1 MTQALLDQQY
11 MQRAIVLAQQGVGST
26 PPNPAVG
33 CVIVQNG
40 QIIGEGFHRQAG
52 GPHAEVFALRQAADA
67 AKGATAYVT
76 LEPCSHFGRTP
87 PCANALIAAGISR
100 VVVAMTDPNPQVAG
114 RGIAMLQQAGIA
126 VTTGVCASDA
136 RQLNPEFL
144 FKMEQQR
151 PLVRLKLAC
160 SLDGA
165 VALAS
170 GESQWL
176 TGPQAREDVQLWRA
190 RSCAILSTAET
201 VKTDKATLTVR
212 STAVNPLPNGLL
224 RQPLRIILD
233 RRCRLSGAEPLF
245 QTGGDL
251 LLIHC
256 GEPTSWPE
264 LELPADAQFV
274 CEQQQSTHLPTAAE
288 ATTTVAAVSRQVRR
302 WRIGLDE
309 VGQLDLPALF
319 AKLRDEK
326 INSIW
331 VEAGARLATS
341 LWQLQLVD
349 ELLVYQAPLL
359 LGLGAQPLLR
369 LPAPTSL
376 AQASRWHW
384 QQAVLL
390 GPDVRLYAKLGNTAT
405 NDSAD
410 VGMPAQP
417 SFAQG

>member
-1 MTQALLDQQY
+1 MNQAVIDQAF
-11 MQRAIVLAQQGVGST
+11 MQRAIALAQQGVGST
-26 PPNPAVG
+26 APNPAVG
-33 CVIVQNG
+33 CVIVQDG
-40 QIIGEGFHRQAG
+40 HIIGEGFHRQAG
-52 GPHAEVFALRQAADA
+52 GPHAEVFALRQAAEA

-87 PCANALIAAGISR
+87 PCANALIAAGIAR
-100 VVVAMTDPNPQVAG
+100 VVVAMIDPNPQVAG

-176 TGPQAREDVQLWRA
+176 TGPQAREDVQLWRS

-212 STAVNPLPNGLL
+212 STVVNPLPNGLL

-256 GEPTSWPE
+256 GEPASWPE
-264 LELPADAQFV
+264 LELPADARLIS
-274 CEQQQSTHLPTAAE
+274 EEHQSAHSPSTAE
-288 ATTTVAAVSRQVRR
+288 ATTNAAVVSRQVRR

-319 AKLRDEK
+319 AKLRGEK
-326 INSIW
+326 LNSIW

-341 LWQLQLVD
+341 LWQLQLAD

-369 LPAPTSL
+369 LPAPAAL

-390 GPDVRLYAKLGNTAT
+390 GPDVRLYAKLGDTAT
-405 NDSAD
+405 NDSGD

-417 SFAQG
+417 SFVQG